1 MASCIKSESIR
12 SSFYFAY
19 PPKITRRLSFYI
31 RYFRPDQYPFQLLNL
46 HIPAI
51 PRHSTL
57 FTPFH
62 QIHYIFPASL
72 QTIRL
77 SQPFSPTGSPQ
88 IPFQRLSGSIP
99 AIAYNT
105 RYLEDF
111 E

>member
-62 QIHYIFPASL
+62 QIHSIFPASL
-72 QTIRL
+72 DNPFIPTILPNWESPDSISEVIRKHT
-77 SQPFSPTGSPQ
+77 SQ
-88 IPFQRLSGSIP
+88 
-99 AIAYNT
+99 AYNT